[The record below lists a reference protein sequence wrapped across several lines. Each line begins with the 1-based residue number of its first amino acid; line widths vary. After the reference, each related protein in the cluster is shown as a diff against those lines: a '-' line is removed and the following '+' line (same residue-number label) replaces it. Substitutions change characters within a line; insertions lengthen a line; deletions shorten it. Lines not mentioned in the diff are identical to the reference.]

1 MNNLEEFRRRKDE
14 AFATSDQSP
23 LTDEQKAD
31 FTGLSYFP
39 DNPDLVVTTRLEPVE
54 DTEPFSVPTSTG
66 QEVVYQRVGAISFN
80 VDGQAV
86 SLTLLSSG
94 DGGLFLPFRDATS
107 GKETYGAGRYIDL
120 HEHGHVGQEITVDFN
135 LAYNP
140 YCAYNDAWSCPL
152 PPPDNWLSV
161 PIRAGEKSFGSAS

>member
-1 MNNLEEFRRRKDE
+1 MSDITEFRRRKDE
-14 AFATSDQSP
+14 AFATSEQSP

-31 FTGLSYFP
+31 FQGLSYYP
-39 DNPDLVVTTRLEPVE
+39 DDPNLVVTGVLEPVE

-66 QEVVYQRVGAISFN
+66 QEIVYQRVGSVTFEIEGRS
-80 VDGQAV
+80 V

-94 DGGLFLPFRDATS
+94 HGGLFLPFRDATS

-120 HEHGHVGQEITVDFN
+120 HEHAHVGQPVTVDFN

-152 PPPDNWLSV
+152 PPPENWLDV
-161 PIRAGEKSFGSAS
+161 PIRAGERAFTPS